1 MRLLADDEPASFAV
15 EHVGESPYVLI
26 CDHAGQRLPRALGD
40 LGVSFADLQRHIA
53 WDIGA
58 AGLARALARR
68 LDAFLITQTWS
79 RLAIDCNRPPGSPGS
94 IVTLSENTPIP
105 GNRDL
110 CADDAQRRVR
120 EIFAPYH
127 ARIRAELDRRAA
139 VGAATILVAIHSF
152 TPVYQGSAR
161 PWHVGL
167 LYNRD
172 RRLAQALLTEMR
184 GDGRWV
190 VGDNQP
196 YAASDA
202 TDYAIP
208 VHGEQRGLPHVGI
221 EVRQDLIAE
230 AAGQVEWA
238 ERLAGWFKRCRF

>member
-1 MRLLADDEPASFAV
+1 MLADDEPAAFVV
-15 EHVGESPYVLI
+15 ERVGQSPYVLI
-26 CDHAGQRLPRALGD
+26 CDHAGRRLPRALGD
-40 LGVSFADLQRHIA
+40 LGVSPADLQRHIA

-58 AGLARALARR
+58 AGMARVLAQR

-79 RLAIDCNRPPGSPGS
+79 RLAIDCNRPPGGPGS
-94 IVTLSENTPIP
+94 IVALSENTPIP

-110 CADDAQRRVR
+110 SAHDVQQRIR
-120 EIFAPYH
+120 EIFEPYH
-127 ARIRAELDRRAA
+127 ARIHAELERRAA
-139 VGAATILVAIHSF
+139 AGEATILVAIHSF
-152 TPVYQGSAR
+152 TPIYQSVAR

-172 RRLAQALLTEMR
+172 RRLAQALLAEMHS
-184 GDGRWV
+184 DGRWV

-208 VHGEQRGLPHVGI
+208 VHGEQRGLLHVGI
-221 EVRQDLIAE
+221 EMRQDLIAE
-230 AAGQVEWA
+230 AAGQIEWA
-238 ERLAGWFKRCRF
+238 ERLADWLGYCQC